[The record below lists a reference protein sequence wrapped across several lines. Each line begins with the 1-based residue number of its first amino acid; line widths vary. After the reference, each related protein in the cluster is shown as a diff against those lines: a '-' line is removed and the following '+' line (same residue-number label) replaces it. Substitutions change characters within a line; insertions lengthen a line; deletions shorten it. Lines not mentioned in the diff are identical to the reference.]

1 MSIPLKLVV
10 LYVVAAFFIFLSV
23 CIYSLSY
30 FFSCLSTT
38 THCALVLLVSF
49 FHVSLMHVIIGCG
62 RGRLFLS
69 FVLALFC
76 SSHSR
81 SNLHTQA
88 YAACHT
94 FGAQPYARSLLSNSF
109 QWLFDTIHSICCCL
123 GLRECVDVGLPMCVR
138 VYSNVSLFFFS
149 LFRYKIVGAL
159 FFHLIHTKCDHMHI
173 NSDSIKSTDLCTFFD
188 ASFFS
193 LSNSWLS
200 FFYFAMNAFFFY
212 LSPLCLRATSINISM
227 CIVCVHFFSIQCTQ
241 PHAFAAGGHDFALNH

>member
-1 MSIPLKLVV
+1 MV
-10 LYVVAAFFIFLSV
+10 
-23 CIYSLSY
+23 
-30 FFSCLSTT
+30 
-38 THCALVLLVSF
+38 
-49 FHVSLMHVIIGCG
+49 GCF
-62 RGRLFLS
+62 FLS
-69 FVLALFC
+69 FLLFFALLIRDLTCTHKRTQRAIRLVLNRLRALFY
-76 SSHSR
+76 R
-81 SNLHTQA
+81 IVFNGYLILFIPF
-88 YAACHT
+88 AAV
-94 FGAQPYARSLLSNSF
+94 
-109 QWLFDTIHSICCCL
+109 L
-123 GLRECVDVGLPMCVR
+123 GCV
-138 VYSNVSLFFFS
+138 NVSMWDCPCVCVFTRMFRCFFS